1 MHKTNYLH
9 AKWQKKRD
17 LALHGLVASVGLWF
31 LSGCSSAHYR
41 RSADNEAYGIV
52 RQVEKQLFGHTNS
65 FTVDT
70 SYSGRKPDTVLPA
83 ELINDRLQTNS
94 RVLSVEETL
103 GLAIQNSRQYQT
115 EKERLY
121 LTALTLTG
129 QRFMFTPQFFAS
141 SAGKYSRT
149 SQGEEYASANNQAGV
164 SYLLRTGGSLSA
176 NLVNDLLR
184 YYTGDPRRSVVSSLS
199 VNLAQPLLRGFGRNN
214 AAVESLRQAERNVV
228 YAVRNYNYFQDQFAM
243 QIVTDYFGLLAQK
256 DVIRNRYTNYLSRV
270 DATKRLA
277 MRANDRER
285 SQDVDQTRQAELSS
299 KNNYVNALAAYR
311 NSLDQYKIRLGLPL
325 GVKIFLED
333 QSLRELEATGLIPV
347 NLDNE
352 AAYRQAVEKQMQIL
366 NAIDRFEDY
375 QRKVRVAANGLKT
388 GLNFSADAS
397 YDASSITDYTQFDPN
412 KIRAGVG
419 LQLDLPLNRQDERN
433 TYRATLVSFESELR
447 NLTLTLDNL
456 RDSIERGMRT
466 LEQRR
471 QNYYIQKNAL
481 ELANRRVE
489 SINMLLDAGRA
500 EVRDLVDSQDAQI
513 SAQNAVTSAVVDYQ
527 VTRLQLMLDIGALE
541 TERPKFWLQDHLQAF
556 LTGAAPAAPPGEND
570 KPLIPPDEF
579 FRNQP

>member
-9 AKWQKKRD
+9 ATWQKTRD
-17 LALHGLVASVGLWF
+17 LALPCVVASVGLW
-31 LSGCSSAHYR
+31 LISGCSSAHYR
-41 RSADNEAYGIV
+41 RSADNETYGIV
-52 RQVEKQLFGHTNS
+52 RQVEKQLFGHTNA

-70 SYSGRKPDTVLPA
+70 SYSGRKPDTILPA
-83 ELINDRLQTNS
+83 ELVNDRLQTNS

-141 SAGKYSRT
+141 SSPQYSRN
-149 SQGEEYASANNQAGV
+149 SQGEEYASVNSRAGV
-164 SYLLRTGGSLSA
+164 SYLLRTGGTLSA

-214 AAVESLRQAERNVV
+214 AAVENLRQAERNVV

-243 QIVTDYFGLLAQK
+243 QIVNDYFGLLAQK

-325 GVKIFLED
+325 GEKIFLDD
-333 QSLRELEATGLIPV
+333 QSLRELETTGLIPV
-347 NLDNE
+347 NLDND

-388 GLNFSADAS
+388 GLNLSADAS
-397 YDASSITDYTQFDPN
+397 YDASSVEDYTQFDPK

-433 TYRATLVSFESELR
+433 TYRATLVTFESELR
-447 NLTLTLDNL
+447 NFTLTLDNL

-513 SAQNAVTSAVVDYQ
+513 SAQNAVTTAVVDYQ

-541 TERPKFWLQDHLQAF
+541 TEQPKFWLQDHLKGF
-556 LTGAAPAAPPGEND
+556 LAGTTPTEAQPSEDGKA
-570 KPLIPPDEF
+570 LVPPDEF
-579 FRNQP
+579 FRN

>member
-17 LALHGLVASVGLWF
+17 LALHCLVASVGLWF

-141 SAGKYSRT
+141 SSGKYSRT
-149 SQGEEYASANNQAGV
+149 SQGEEYGSVNNRAGV
-164 SYLLRTGGSLSA
+164 SYLLRTGGTLSA

-184 YYTGDPRRSVVSSLS
+184 YYTGDPWFPASQS
-199 VNLAQPLLRGFGRNN
+199 
-214 AAVESLRQAERNVV
+214 
-228 YAVRNYNYFQDQFAM
+228 
-243 QIVTDYFGLLAQK
+243 IW
-256 DVIRNRYTNYLSRV
+256 RNRCCA
-270 DATKRLA
+270 D
-277 MRANDRER
+277 
-285 SQDVDQTRQAELSS
+285 
-299 KNNYVNALAAYR
+299 LAATTPPSR
-311 NSLDQYKIRLGLPL
+311 ASGRP
-325 GVKIFLED
+325 
-333 QSLRELEATGLIPV
+333 SATSFMPC
-347 NLDNE
+347 
-352 AAYRQAVEKQMQIL
+352 AKQMQIL

-456 RDSIERGMRT
+456 RDSS
-466 LEQRR
+466 
-471 QNYYIQKNAL
+471 AL
-481 ELANRRVE
+481 
-489 SINMLLDAGRA
+489 
-500 EVRDLVDSQDAQI
+500 
-513 SAQNAVTSAVVDYQ
+513 VDYQ

-556 LTGAAPAAPPGEND
+556 LTGTAPGIQ
-570 KPLIPPDEF
+570 LL
-579 FRNQP
+579 RGQTR